1 MILIGSVFRTGK
13 NHYPQVFLE
22 ECKHVVKEKKIHDYI
37 INDVEKS
44 ADEEIQMKKILM
56 KKMLAKKNLVKKT
69 TFYQKLPDCI
79 EEIIIYH
86 IKSNY

>member
-1 MILIGSVFRTGK
+1 MIFIGSVFRTGK

-44 ADEEIQMKKILM
+44 ADEEIQMKKNSNEEDVSEEESSKENYFLP
-56 KKMLAKKNLVKKT
+56 KT
-69 TFYQKLPDCI
+69 TWL
-79 EEIIIYH
+79 H
-86 IKSNY
+86 RRNYYLSHKK

>member
-13 NHYPQVFLE
+13 NHDPQVFLE

-44 ADEEIQMKKILM
+44 ADEEIQMKKNSNEEDVSEEESSKENYFLP
-56 KKMLAKKNLVKKT
+56 KT
-69 TFYQKLPDCI
+69 T
-79 EEIIIYH
+79 
-86 IKSNY
+86 